1 MRLSHRYSILV
12 PILSIMI
19 KKGITV
25 SIRGKLLGMV
35 FGMVLVFLIAITI
48 FIFSRMPLQRIEE
61 ERQSLDK
68 LSRQL
73 QTIRT
78 EMNKLDSVNLEQ
90 QWKVV
95 SNEKSRLDER
105 FTEVS
110 ELKML
115 PSLNGD
121 IKKALEI
128 IVRLRELFESK
139 YVQAEALS
147 EELIVAARD
156 VFIFSGGIK
165 VLDFY
170 VNPRASVH
178 PRGEEYR
185 ILVQEFMSTIFISD
199 MNLASSV
206 EVISEQYSMIES
218 QVSTIEQQSSYT
230 VIGILALMFI
240 GMVVIAILIANSIGR
255 TINRIEVAISEL
267 TAGDLTVRIGVTSKD
282 DLGRL
287 SKNLNDFIG
296 VLSNSVDNIK
306 ITSGQN
312 ISVKEELVVTTNQT
326 TASVQE
332 MSAGAASI
340 RDQMSR
346 LDEQI
351 RTSSGDVDLV
361 STSID
366 SLKNSLNE
374 QMAMVEESTSS
385 VTEMIASIGNVAD
398 ITGKKREATGRLV
411 ETARTGGRQL
421 ESTASIIEE
430 INGRIGEIRGTT
442 DIILNVS
449 AQTNL
454 LAMNAAIEAAHAGE
468 YGRGFAVVAE
478 EIRKLAEASSKNSK
492 QIGKVI
498 KDMIAKIQE
507 ASIAGDA
514 TKRAFSDIDTE
525 VQGVAS
531 SLDEINASMSEL
543 QAGGR
548 QILEAMT
555 TLQEVSIQVKDGG
568 SAMGDA
574 AGAVSEA
581 MEKVDRISAEVLGSI
596 GEITSGLSEINTA
609 MVTVSDLTDKVSGIS
624 NAMDESV
631 RFFRTDT
638 LEAGGNGLEETD
650 DFIEVEEIEETDV
663 STDVDEKPEE

>member
-1 MRLSHRYSILV
+1 M

-25 SIRGKLLGMV
+25 SIRGKLLAMV
-35 FGMVLVFLIAITI
+35 SGMVLVFLIAITI
-48 FIFSRMPLQRIEE
+48 FLFSRMPLQRIEE
-61 ERQSLDK
+61 ERQSLDR

-78 EMNKLDSVNLEQ
+78 EMNKMDSANFEQ
-90 QWKVV
+90 QWKIVRE
-95 SNEKSRLDER
+95 EKSELDER
-105 FTEVS
+105 FNEVAQL
-110 ELKML
+110 ETL
-115 PSLNGD
+115 PSVNSD

-128 IVRLRELFESK
+128 IVRLRELFETK
-139 YVQAEALS
+139 YVVAEELS
-147 EELIVAARD
+147 EELLKAAED
-156 VFIFSGGIK
+156 VFIFSSGIR
-165 VLDFY
+165 VFDFY
-170 VNPRASVH
+170 SNPRADAH
-178 PRGEEYR
+178 PRSEEYQ
-185 ILVQEFMSTIFISD
+185 ILVEEFLSNIFVSD
-199 MNLASSV
+199 MNLSSSV
-206 EVISEQYSMIES
+206 EVIAEQYDMIER
-218 QVSTIEQQSSYT
+218 QVTAIERKSTYT
-230 VIGILALMFI
+230 VVGIMALLFM
-240 GMVVIAILIANSIGR
+240 GMVALAIVIANSIGK
-255 TINRIEVAISEL
+255 TINNIELAISDL
-267 TAGDLTVRIGVTSKD
+267 TGGDLTVRIDISSKD

-340 RDQMSR
+340 RDQMAR

-351 RTSSGDVDLV
+351 RTSSGEVELV
-361 STSID
+361 STSIE

-398 ITGKKREATGRLV
+398 ITEKKREATGRLV
-411 ETARTGGRQL
+411 ETARTGGKQL

-498 KDMIAKIQE
+498 KEMIAKIQE
-507 ASIAGDA
+507 ASTAGEA
-514 TKRAFSDIDTE
+514 TKRAFSDIDME
-525 VQGVAS
+525 VQGVAG

-555 TLQEVSIQVKDGG
+555 TLQEVSSQVKDGG
-568 SAMGDA
+568 TAMGDA
-574 AGAVSEA
+574 TSAVSGA

-596 GEITSGLSEINTA
+596 GEITSGLSEINMA

-638 LEAGGNGLEETD
+638 LEAGKSDHGETWDPDEAEELDEAEEMD
-650 DFIEVEEIEETDV
+650 DTGELSGAVEERSEV
-663 STDVDEKPEE
+663 

>member
-1 MRLSHRYSILV
+1 
-12 PILSIMI
+12 MI
-19 KKGITV
+19 KKGIIV

-35 FGMVLVFLIAITI
+35 FGMVLVFLIAIAI
-48 FIFSRMPLQRIEE
+48 FLFSRMPLQRIAE
-61 ERQSLDK
+61 ERQSLER
-68 LSRQL
+68 LSHQL
-73 QTIRT
+73 QIIRT
-78 EMNKLDSVNLEQ
+78 EMNKLDSVNIEQ
-90 QWKVV
+90 QWKLVDE
-95 SNEKSRLDER
+95 EKSRLDAR

-110 ELKML
+110 ELEML
-115 PSLNGD
+115 PSLNSD

-139 YVQAEALS
+139 YVLAENMS
-147 EELIVAARD
+147 GELLEAAED

-170 VNPRASVH
+170 ANPRAAVH
-178 PRGEEYR
+178 PRSEEYR
-185 ILVQEFMSTIFISD
+185 KLVEEFMSTIFVSD
-199 MNLASSV
+199 MNLSSSV
-206 EVISEQYSMIES
+206 EIISEQYSMIER
-218 QVSTIEQQSSYT
+218 QVAAIERRSTFT
-230 VIGILALMFI
+230 VIGIMALMFI
-240 GMVVIAILIANSIGR
+240 GMVILAILIANSIGK
-255 TINRIEVAISEL
+255 TINKIEVAIAEL
-267 TAGDLTVRIGVTSKD
+267 TSGDLTVRIDVTTKD

-287 SKNLNDFIG
+287 SRNLNEFIG
-296 VLSNSVDNIK
+296 VLSNTVDNIK

-326 TASVQE
+326 SASVQE
-332 MSAGAASI
+332 MGAGAASI
-340 RDQMSR
+340 RDQMAR

-351 RTSSGDVDLV
+351 RSSSGDVELV
-361 STSID
+361 STRIEALED
-366 SLKNSLNE
+366 SLNE

-398 ITGKKREATGRLV
+398 ITGRKREATGRLV

-421 ESTASIIEE
+421 EATASIIEE

-498 KDMIAKIQE
+498 KEMIAKIQE
-507 ASIAGDA
+507 ASTAGDA
-514 TKRAFSDIDTE
+514 TRRAFSDIDTE
-525 VQGVAS
+525 VQGVAG

-568 SAMGDA
+568 SAMSDA
-574 AGAVSEA
+574 TAAVSEA

-596 GEITSGLSEINTA
+596 GEITSGLSEINMA

-638 LEAGGNGLEETD
+638 LEARKSDQDEIGDVLDVEALEEAELPAAVDGTL
-650 DFIEVEEIEETDV
+650 EVQHQ
-663 STDVDEKPEE
+663 

>member
-1 MRLSHRYSILV
+1 
-12 PILSIMI
+12 
-19 KKGITV
+19 
-25 SIRGKLLGMV
+25 
-35 FGMVLVFLIAITI
+35 
-48 FIFSRMPLQRIEE
+48 
-61 ERQSLDK
+61 
-68 LSRQL
+68 
-73 QTIRT
+73 
-78 EMNKLDSVNLEQ
+78 
-90 QWKVV
+90 
-95 SNEKSRLDER
+95 
-105 FTEVS
+105 
-110 ELKML
+110 
-115 PSLNGD
+115 
-121 IKKALEI
+121 
-128 IVRLRELFESK
+128 
-139 YVQAEALS
+139 
-147 EELIVAARD
+147 
-156 VFIFSGGIK
+156 
-165 VLDFY
+165 
-170 VNPRASVH
+170 
-178 PRGEEYR
+178 
-185 ILVQEFMSTIFISD
+185 
-199 MNLASSV
+199 MNLSSSV
-206 EVISEQYSMIES
+206 EIISEQYSMIER
-218 QVSTIEQQSSYT
+218 QVAAIERRSTFT
-230 VIGILALMFI
+230 VIGIMALMFI
-240 GMVVIAILIANSIGR
+240 GMVILAILIANSIGK
-255 TINRIEVAISEL
+255 TINKIEVAIAEL
-267 TAGDLTVRIGVTSKD
+267 TSGDLTVRIDVTTKD

-287 SKNLNDFIG
+287 SRNLNEFIG
-296 VLSNSVDNIK
+296 VLSNTVDNIK

-326 TASVQE
+326 SASVQE
-332 MSAGAASI
+332 MGAGAASI
-340 RDQMSR
+340 RDQMAR

-351 RTSSGDVDLV
+351 RSSSGDVELV
-361 STSID
+361 STRIEALED
-366 SLKNSLNE
+366 SLNE

-398 ITGKKREATGRLV
+398 ITGRKREATGRLV

-421 ESTASIIEE
+421 EATASIIEE

-498 KDMIAKIQE
+498 KEMIAKIQE
-507 ASIAGDA
+507 ASTAGDA
-514 TKRAFSDIDTE
+514 TRRAFSDIDTE
-525 VQGVAS
+525 VQGVAG

-568 SAMGDA
+568 SAMSDA
-574 AGAVSEA
+574 TAAVSEA

-596 GEITSGLSEINTA
+596 GEITSGLSEINMA

-638 LEAGGNGLEETD
+638 LEARKSDQDEIGDVLDVEALEEAELPAAVDGTL
-650 DFIEVEEIEETDV
+650 EVQHQ
-663 STDVDEKPEE
+663 